1 MFDLYSVEEKKIF
14 KEIKHIHHMNNIT
27 MPYHKNPPLTVLLII
42 TLILVY
48 HNNIK
53 MWLPAL
59 CLSRKAIL

>member
-1 MFDLYSVEEKKIF
+1 
-14 KEIKHIHHMNNIT
+14 MNYIT

-42 TLILVY
+42 TIILVY
-48 HNNIK
+48 HNNTCIK